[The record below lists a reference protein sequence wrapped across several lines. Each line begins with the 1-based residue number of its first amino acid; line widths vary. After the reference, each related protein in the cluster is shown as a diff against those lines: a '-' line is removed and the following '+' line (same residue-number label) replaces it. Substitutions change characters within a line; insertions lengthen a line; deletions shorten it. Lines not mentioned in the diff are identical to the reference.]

1 MMSSTSRIVRQD
13 SLGPSNNNNNID
25 DLDDDS
31 SIELQGITVHTVVSQ
46 AVERSK
52 LGTGKV
58 GNGTNMELGA

>member
-13 SLGPSNNNNNID
+13 SLGPSNNNNID

-46 AVERSK
+46 AVERRKS
-52 LGTGKV
+52 GTGKV
-58 GNGTNMELGA
+58 ENRTNMELGA